1 MKLAAVLRLSLA
13 LAVMAV
19 AACQRDAGQ
28 PPAGAYPD
36 FADLVE
42 RVSPS
47 VVNISTVPA
56 DVPQE
61 QARADARADSD
72 ADALKNAP
80 EWFKRFLEE
89 HPEEAPAPDD
99 NADLP
104 PGPQSLGSGF
114 VLWSDGYVLTNFHV
128 VRDAKEVIVRLLD
141 RRQFTAQVVGSD
153 EATDVALLKIPAE
166 DLPAVKIGDA
176 SRLRPGQWAL
186 AIGSPFGF
194 DYSVTA
200 GIVSAKGRAL
210 ITEQYVPFIQTDVA
224 INPGNSGGP
233 LFNMAGEVIG
243 MNSQIYSQSGGYQ
256 GLSFSIPID
265 VAAKVARQLKDS
277 GKVTRGWLGVV
288 VQEVDRDLAQQA
300 RMDKPEGA
308 LVARVIAESPAAR
321 SGIREGDIIL
331 SYNGQELPSSSALPP
346 MVGITDPGTVATL
359 KLRRDGK
366 TLTVK
371 VDVGTLGP
379 DGDQLDLTDAPA
391 PVPAGPLGLV
401 VRPMSADERS
411 KAQVVNGGVLIVSV
425 GDGPAARAGIRAGD
439 VLLQISG
446 QEIDTPDRL
455 RVVAGR
461 LTPGSSVQALVQR
474 RGAPLFLTL
483 DVPDTA
489 PSP

>member
-1 MKLAAVLRLSLA
+1 MKLAAVLRLSLVC
-13 LAVMAV
+13 AVLAV
-19 AACQRDAGQ
+19 AACKRDGATPAAGT
-28 PPAGAYPD
+28 YPD

-61 QARADARADSD
+61 QARADARADGD

-89 HPEEAPAPDD
+89 HPDEAPNGDGGNDGGDAM
-99 NADLP
+99 P

-114 VLWSDGYVLTNFHV
+114 ILWGDGYVLTNFHV

-141 RRQFTAQVVGSD
+141 RRQYTAQVVGSD
-153 EATDVALLKIPAE
+153 EATDVALLKIEAK
-166 DLPAVKIGDA
+166 DLPVVKVGDA
-176 SRLRPGQWAL
+176 SKLRPGQWAL

-265 VAAKVARQLKDS
+265 VAAKVARQLKDT

-300 RMDKPEGA
+300 RMDKAEGA
-308 LVARVIAESPAAR
+308 LVARVIAESPAAK
-321 SGIREGDIIL
+321 SGLREGDIIL
-331 SYNGQELPSSSALPP
+331 SYNGQELPSSTALPP
-346 MVGITDPGTVATL
+346 MVGITDPGTIATL
-359 KLRRDGK
+359 KLLRDGK
-366 TLTVK
+366 SLTVK
-371 VDVGTLGP
+371 VDVGTLAPG
-379 DGDQLDLTDAPA
+379 GDQLDVPDAPV

-401 VRPMSADERS
+401 VRPMAADERS
-411 KAQVVNGGVLIVSV
+411 KAQVVSGGVLVVSV
-425 GDGPAARAGIRAGD
+425 GEGPATRAGIRAGD

-455 RVVAGR
+455 GIVAGR
-461 LTPGSSVQALVQR
+461 LTPGSTVQI
-474 RGAPLFLTL
+474 
-483 DVPDTA
+483 
-489 PSP
+489 